1 MVELLHI
8 ASGLRKE
15 SSGSVLRTLWLL
27 FIVYLTLVNKW
38 FTKIKV
44 SRLILVSSLSVS
56 PAPRLVS
63 HAIILS
69 LSRRGLA
76 VAGLRDYGEQS
87 TYFAGLTVWV
97 DDKAGQVTV
106 QLDPNRCKLRSD
118 SQVPKQCSLL
128 PAHSA
133 GHIWRSSLHL
143 TNLICSPLQCHQY
156 TLEVSDMTQ

>member
-15 SSGSVLRTLWLL
+15 SSGSVLCTLCLL

-44 SRLILVSSLSVS
+44 SHLILVSSLSIS
-56 PAPRLVS
+56 PAPRLVT

-97 DDKAGQVTV
+97 DDTVGQVTV
-106 QLDPNRCKLRSD
+106 QLDPN
-118 SQVPKQCSLL
+118 SQTDVNWDLIHRFLSSV
-128 PAHSA
+128 HF
-133 GHIWRSSLHL
+133 SLH
-143 TNLICSPLQCHQY
+143 TLQGISG
-156 TLEVSDMTQ
+156 EVHFTWQTSFVVPCNVIKTH